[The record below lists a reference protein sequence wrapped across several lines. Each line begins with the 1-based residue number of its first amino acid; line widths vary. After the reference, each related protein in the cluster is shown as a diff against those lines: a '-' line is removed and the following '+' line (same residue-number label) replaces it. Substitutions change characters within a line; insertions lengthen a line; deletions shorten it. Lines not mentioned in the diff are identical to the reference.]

1 MAECYYLSGQTLILL
16 SMIIALC
23 VVLQALAVTF
33 SFRRLRTGWVRWAEN
48 LLEIGVLLHLFLC
61 AAMIAEVQYNT
72 LQGFLLPSGYG
83 AARQGVFLF
92 VAVLSVFAAIGLE
105 IMWPVAAGVAA
116 AILLPAAER
125 LTGEAYPVLFV
136 VGILF
141 CLMRSIHI
149 CLLRR
154 QEMRTQ
160 ISVNSV
166 KEAIDELH
174 TGLLFCHPGGEPLL
188 CNRQMEKL
196 LQCCTGAYTQN
207 GEEFFR
213 LLQDGALGPG
223 CEREEMGGQ
232 TAIRLPDDT
241 IWIFRRHELLMD
253 RRCCT
258 LLSATDMTDQ
268 WNADQALYEQNQE
281 LERRGDELR
290 QTIDNLQTAC
300 NMEELLRGKGRVHD
314 VLGQRISLLLR
325 ALREN
330 KQPDEA
336 LLSAFAEGLP
346 RDFWEDEAPS
356 PGRRL
361 ELLTDIFNGMGVKV
375 LIRGEL
381 PQQEEVALDFADIA
395 AECVTNAV
403 RHGYATQVQLHF
415 FQNDCWRMSSTDNG
429 IPPSGPIKE
438 GGGIREMRRR
448 VERLGGAI
456 KVYYTPR
463 FSIQISVPK
472 GERPV

>member
-1 MAECYYLSGQTLILL
+1 MAECYHFSGWLMLWI
-16 SMIIALC
+16 SMLTAFCI
-23 VVLQALAVTF
+23 VFQALAVTF
-33 SFRRLRTGWVRWAEN
+33 SFRRLPGGWVRRAEN
-48 LLEIGVLLHLFLC
+48 LLESGVLLHLFLC
-61 AAMIAEVQYNT
+61 AALIAQVQYNA
-72 LQGFLLPSGYG
+72 QHGFLIPSSYG
-83 AARQGVFLF
+83 AARQAVFFF
-92 VAVLSVFAAIGLE
+92 VAILSVFAAVGLE
-105 IMWPVAAGVAA
+105 VMWPLGAAAA
-116 AILLPAAER
+116 VAILLPIVER
-125 LTGEAYPVLFV
+125 LAGPAYPVLFV

-141 CLMRSIHI
+141 CLLRGIHI
-149 CLLRR
+149 CLLRWR
-154 QEMRTQ
+154 DLHTQ
-160 ISVNSV
+160 ISASSV
-166 KEAIDELH
+166 KEAIDGLN
-174 TGLLFCHPGGEPLL
+174 TGLLFCHPGGKPLL

-207 GEEFFR
+207 GEDFFR
-213 LLQDGALGPG
+213 LLQDGALRPG
-223 CEREEMGGQ
+223 CERETLGGQ
-232 TAIRLPDDT
+232 TAIRLPDGT
-241 IWIFRRHELLMD
+241 AWLFRRHELLVD
-253 RRCCT
+253 RRCCI

-268 WNADQALYEQNQE
+268 WNADRARYEQNQE
-281 LERRGDELR
+281 LARRGEELR
-290 QTIDNLQTAC
+290 QAIDNLQTAC
-300 NMEELLRGKGRVHD
+300 KMEELLRGKGRVHD

-336 LLSAFAEGLP
+336 LLSDFAEGLP
-346 RDFWEDEAPS
+346 RNFWENEAPS

-361 ELLTDIFNGMGVKV
+361 ELLTDMFHDMGVKV

-395 AECVTNAV
+395 TECVTNAI

-415 FQNDCWRMSSTDNG
+415 FENDCWRMSSTDNG

-448 VERLGGAI
+448 VERLGGTI
-456 KVYYTPR
+456 TVYHTPR

>member
-1 MAECYYLSGQTLILL
+1 MAECYRFSGWLLILV
-16 SMIIALC
+16 SMLTAFCI
-23 VVLQALAVTF
+23 VFQALAVTF
-33 SFRRLRTGWVRWAEN
+33 SFRRLPGSWVRWSEN
-48 LLEIGVLLHLFLC
+48 LLESGVLLHLFLC
-61 AAMIAEVQYNT
+61 AALTAQVQYNA
-72 LQGFLLPSGYG
+72 QHGFLLPSSYET
-83 AARQGVFLF
+83 ARQAVFFL
-92 VAVLSVFAAIGLE
+92 VAVLSVCAAVGLDV
-105 IMWPVAAGVAA
+105 MWPFSAAAAA
-116 AILLPAAER
+116 AIPLPVVER
-125 LTGEAYPVLFV
+125 LAGSAYPVLFV
-136 VGILF
+136 AGILF
-141 CLMRSIHI
+141 CLLRSVHI
-149 CLLRR
+149 FLLRR
-154 QEMRTQ
+154 RELHTQ
-160 ISVNSV
+160 ISTGSV

-174 TGLLFCHPGGEPLL
+174 TGLLFCNPGGEPLL

-196 LQCCTGAYTQN
+196 LRCCTGAYTRN
-207 GEEFFR
+207 GEEFFH
-213 LLQDGALGPG
+213 LLQDGVLEPG
-223 CEREEMGGQ
+223 CERAEMGGQ

-241 IWIFRRHELLMD
+241 IWIFHRHELLVD

-281 LERRGDELR
+281 LEQRGEYLR
-290 QTIDNLQTAC
+290 QAIENLYAAC
-300 NMEELLRGKGRVHD
+300 EPEELLRGKARIHD
-314 VLGQRISLLLR
+314 ALGQRISLLLR

-336 LLSAFAEGLP
+336 LLSAFVEGLP

-361 ELLTDIFNGMGVKV
+361 ELLADMFRDMGVKV
-375 LIRGEL
+375 LIQGEL

-403 RHGYATQVQLHF
+403 RHGYATQVQFHF
-415 FQNDCWRMSSTDNG
+415 FENDCWRMSSTDNG
-429 IPPSGPIKE
+429 IPPTGPIKE

-463 FSIQISVPK
+463 FSIQISIPK